1 MFVIFGDV
9 TNKRVREMGRKKK
22 SDSKMPENIPKDLL
36 EEELRQEIDQYL
48 KEKEQIRAIV
58 GTIGGKNSKSEKLI
72 NYTFLTLVIIAFL
85 LPFFFND
92 FTHMLSIEVA
102 ILLVS
107 LKLVFFLY
115 QSAKVNHFQF
125 WMLSSLE
132 WRLNDVA
139 KKVGKIDKALKEH
152 KNER

>member
-1 MFVIFGDV
+1 MV
-9 TNKRVREMGRKKK
+9 NKAK
-22 SDSKMPENIPKDLL
+22 SDSIMPEHIPEDLL
-36 EEELRQEIDQYL
+36 EEELRQEIEQYL

-58 GTIGGKNSKSEKLI
+58 GSIGGKTSKSEKMI
-72 NYTFLTLVIIAFL
+72 NYTFLSMVVLAFL
-85 LPFFFND
+85 LPFFWKD
-92 FTHMLSIEVA
+92 FTHMISLEVA

-132 WRLNDVA
+132 WRLNDVS
-139 KKVGKIDKALKEH
+139 KKVGKIEKSLKEH
-152 KNER
+152 KNEK